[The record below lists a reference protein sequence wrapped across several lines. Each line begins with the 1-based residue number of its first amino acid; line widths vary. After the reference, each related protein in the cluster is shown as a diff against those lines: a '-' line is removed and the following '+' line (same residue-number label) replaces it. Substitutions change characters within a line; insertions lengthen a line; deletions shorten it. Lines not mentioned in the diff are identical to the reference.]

1 VITTKKDWSAYNTAL
16 VFQEILEEKKMSN
29 LAEWIEKS
37 ALDEARKWE
46 AERLSKTKARKF
58 YSEVK
63 RIQRKLE
70 TIGDTKFQEL
80 LPEIK
85 LIIPKA
91 VYDSNRSGNRLPN
104 SVKDFIQTNVTAIK
118 NAKDFNEF
126 AMKFEAV
133 IGFARLNN

>member
-1 VITTKKDWSAYNTAL
+1 
-16 VFQEILEEKKMSN
+16 MSN
-29 LAEWIEKS
+29 LAEWIEKD
-37 ALDEARKWE
+37 ATTEARKWE
-46 AERLSKTKARKF
+46 NDKLTKTKARKF

-70 TIGDTKFQEL
+70 TMGNSKFQEL

-91 VYDSNRSGNRLPN
+91 VYDSNRSGNKLPIC
-104 SVKDFIQTNVTAIK
+104 VKDFIQNGIKEIKTAD
-118 NAKDFNEF
+118 DFRNF

-133 IGFARLNN
+133 IGFANLRNN

>member
-1 VITTKKDWSAYNTAL
+1 
-16 VFQEILEEKKMSN
+16 MSN
-29 LAEWIEKS
+29 LAEWIQN
-37 ALDEARKWE
+37 EAKKEAEKWE
-46 AERLSKTKARKF
+46 ADRLSKTKARKF

-70 TIGDTKFQEL
+70 TMGAAKFFEL

-104 SVKDFIQTNVTAIK
+104 SVKEFIQTNISK
-118 NAKDFNEF
+118 IQSEKDFNEF

-133 IGFARLNN
+133 IGYARLS